1 MADNVTDDLA
11 PAGTSVRPL
20 PPRLL
25 GMSRHPVTRT
35 EEPAGT
41 RVFRTLPARVFGWSL
56 VVVTVALA
64 VMLVRSEQE
73 RELDILTPVAVTG
86 FVVAVVWVGLLR
98 PCVVLRPDGVVLRNL
113 LTDTT
118 VPFSRLQEV
127 GRDWSLELVDGT
139 GRKHSAWAV
148 PVRRDFRP
156 RGNIDRYAEATTR
169 GKAREGVHADVVA
182 GHVEHRW
189 QRWKL
194 EGGQVE
200 PGQPATKVWATGALV
215 PLLGAAVLVVA
226 AFVIS

>member
-1 MADNVTDDLA
+1 
-11 PAGTSVRPL
+11 
-20 PPRLL
+20 
-25 GMSRHPVTRT
+25 MSRRPA
-35 EEPAGT
+35 EMLQEPAGA

-56 VVVTVALA
+56 VVATVVLA
-64 VMLVRSEQE
+64 VLLVRGEQE
-73 RELDILTPVAVTG
+73 RELDILTPIAVTG

-98 PCVVLRPDGVVLRNL
+98 PCVVLRDDGVVLRNL

-118 VPFSRLQEV
+118 VPFSRLQDV
-127 GRDWSLELVDGT
+127 GREWALELVDGT

-156 RGNIDRYAEATTR
+156 RGNVDRYAEATTR
-169 GKAREGVHADVVA
+169 GKAREAVHADVVA

-194 EGGQVE
+194 EGGVFE
-200 PGQPATKVWATGALV
+200 PDRPAVKEWAWGALA

-226 AFVIS
+226 AFVLA